1 MVHVRFEGR
10 SFSLSERQL
19 GVIAGMHDVE
29 IKQRLAQ
36 RLDVGVH
43 RLASY
48 IVDRSPTGN
57 LIVRPV
63 AIYG

>member
-1 MVHVRFEGR
+1 MVHIRFEGR

-19 GVIAGMHDVE
+19 GVTVGMHDMG
-29 IKQRLAQ
+29 IKRRVA
-36 RLDVGVH
+36 RHLDVGTD
-43 RLASY
+43 RLSPY

>member
-1 MVHVRFEGR
+1 MVHIRFEGR

-19 GVIAGMHDVE
+19 GVTAGMHDVG
-29 IKQRLAQ
+29 IKQRVAHHLE
-36 RLDVGVH
+36 VNTE
-43 RLASY
+43 RLAPY
-48 IVDRSPTGN
+48 VIDRSPTGN